1 MSWSMRKLLSYLR
14 DKVRGGESES
24 DSPRQNI
31 EEEMLETLE
40 RASTDGS
47 IDLEEDEREM
57 ISSIFELGDTEVR
70 EVMVPRIDTKYL
82 TDSQTLDEIRDFV
95 AETGHSRFPLIG
107 EDIDNILGIVYV
119 KDIYLNSA
127 GLREGNISLRSLARK
142 PLIVPERKKLDELL
156 RDMKL
161 SKNHFAVVIDEYGG
175 TAGIVTME
183 DVLEE
188 IVGEIEDEYDFEVP
202 PITKVKEGHY
212 IVDANL
218 SIEELNEEI
227 DTGIPDGEFETVGGF
242 IYDQVGSL
250 PNDGQM
256 VKSGDT
262 KFIVDKMSGQRIISV
277 RVIRDAESEMEGELD
292 AEDK

>member
-1 MSWSMRKLLSYLR
+1 MKRLLLYLKDKLG
-14 DKVRGGESES
+14 RGQPET
-24 DSPRQNI
+24 DSLQQNI

-82 TDSQTLDEIRDFV
+82 SDSQTLDEIRDFV

-107 EDIDNILGIVYV
+107 EDIDNILGVVYV

-127 GLREGNISLRSLARK
+127 ELREGNISLRSLARK

-227 DTGIPDGEFETVGGF
+227 DTGVPDGEFETVGGF

-292 AEDK
+292 AEDKR